1 MSNSRYLGTRST
13 IVTLLS
19 EPLKSFFCSFS
30 QRKTRS
36 QKMEEYNSDDESS
49 KLTTQMYL
57 FTITNFQSISNRG
70 STVAN
75 SHTVLREDW
84 YSPN

>member
-1 MSNSRYLGTRST
+1 
-13 IVTLLS
+13 
-19 EPLKSFFCSFS
+19 
-30 QRKTRS
+30 
-36 QKMEEYNSDDESS
+36 MEEYNSDDESS

>member
-1 MSNSRYLGTRST
+1 
-13 IVTLLS
+13 
-19 EPLKSFFCSFS
+19 
-30 QRKTRS
+30 
-36 QKMEEYNSDDESS
+36 MEEYNSDDESS

-57 FTITNFQSISNRG
+57 FTNFQSISNRG

-84 YSPN
+84 YSPKGPN